1 MNLKLGDL
9 FYMLIDGKYYV
20 YKLLRLDLQ
29 TGIHHVIVYKPLDSI
44 PTEKDIPTL
53 EIYSAHIP
61 IDHPKEF
68 TVIGNQELTEDD
80 LLGFYDYLKLTDFA
94 RYLEETG
101 KTIEEVVNN
110 ANAHFQ
116 EADNAYNAEDYRL
129 AVEKY
134 TDAIEEFPLFFEAID
149 RRAFTKMAMGEFLDA
164 IKDFEFSLEINPDSV
179 LAEFAIGECYYKL
192 GDFENAVEQ
201 FEHTSKLFPEDEMT
215 LEWLEMSKRELAQ
228 ISQ

>member
-1 MNLKLGDL
+1 MELKLGDL
-9 FYMLIDGKYYV
+9 FYIITDGKYYV
-20 YKLLRLDLQ
+20 YKLLRKDIQ
-29 TGIHHVIVYKPLDSI
+29 TGIHHVIVYKPFNSI
-44 PTEKDIPTL
+44 PTENDLNNL
-53 EIYSAHIP
+53 EVYAAHIP
-61 IDHPKEF
+61 VDEPKNF
-68 TVIGNQELTEDD
+68 TVVGHQDVTEQD
-80 LLGFYDYLKLTDFA
+80 LRGFLDFLKLTDFS

-116 EADNAYNAEDYRL
+116 EADNAYNAENYRL
-129 AVEKY
+129 AIEKY
-134 TDAIEEFPLFFEAID
+134 TDALEEFPLFYEAVD

-164 IKDFEFSLEINPDSV
+164 IKDFEFSLEINPNSV

-201 FEHTSKLFPEDEMT
+201 FEHTAKLFPEDEMT

-228 ISQ
+228 NQ

>member
-20 YKLLRLDLQ
+20 YKLLRLDVQ
-29 TGIHHVIVYKPLDSI
+29 TGIHHVAVYKPLDSI
-44 PTEKDIPTL
+44 PTEKDIPNL
-53 EIYSAHIP
+53 EIYTAHIP
-61 IDHPKEF
+61 IDQPKEF
-68 TVIGNQELTEDD
+68 TVIGNQELTDED
-80 LLGFYDYLKLTDFA
+80 LIGFYDFLKLTDFS

-101 KTIEEVVNN
+101 RTIEEVVNN

-116 EADNAYNAEDYRL
+116 EADNAYNDEDFRL

-192 GDFENAVEQ
+192 GDFESAVEQ
-201 FEHTSKLFPEDEMT
+201 FEHTSKLFPEDELT